1 MNDDQEQQQRF
12 TPVSDLDFNFLT
24 TNPSWGV
31 EVSDEL
37 DEKLVRKL
45 KRLQF
50 LNEEGEVVIPLEKLK
65 AQLSFYN
72 RDFRLGNLNNLE
84 VEYCAT
90 YTDIAGDCLAFKFP
104 KSFGIALQRV
114 ATRLELSQSKG
125 GFLRR
130 RSNTIT
136 SENYNQS
143 LEPQKRGMFGGK
155 QKPKEGQY

>member
-1 MNDDQEQQQRF
+1 MTDEGEGRF

-31 EVSDEL
+31 EVPDEL

-45 KRLQF
+45 KHLKYIDP
-50 LNEEGEVVIPLEKLK
+50 ETGDVVIPFEKLK
-65 AQLSFYN
+65 SQLSFYN
-72 RDFRLGNLNNLE
+72 RDFRLGNLNALE

-104 KSFGIALQRV
+104 KSFSVSLQRV
-114 ATRLELSQSKG
+114 ATRLELSQSKS

-136 SENYNQS
+136 SENYSQH